1 MARRCSE
8 WCGDTDCIQLTERE
22 ALVCD
27 FVCSHEVVSF
37 SVLRRAT
44 DLHQEVLSRIIKRLV
59 RYGQIRKVGSG
70 YSCNVVNN

>member
-1 MARRCSE
+1 M
-8 WCGDTDCIQLTERE
+8 
-22 ALVCD
+22 
-27 FVCSHEVVSF
+27 
-37 SVLRRAT
+37 RRAT